1 MFKGYVL
8 HVCYL
13 YRLCVSDKMMEKG
26 YTTFRDVEEL
36 EQATRFLHENGKDNY
51 KDIICLSFLVLL
63 MQFFLPLLISGEKS
77 RKVISL
83 LQHISGLV
91 GYK

>member
-63 MQFFLPLLISGEKS
+63 MQFFSTLTDLWWKKQKSNKLIATYQWS
-77 RKVISL
+77 
-83 LQHISGLV
+83 
-91 GYK
+91 